1 MMNRNLKELTKNL
14 IVLENEIQ
22 DLYAQSTHSQFGKFI
37 PELSLAEFNFSKEE
51 IEVLCS
57 VSFRDDSTD
66 NELKTLARQF
76 LQTWYHE
83 YFHFFQQITLR
94 GMRKFARIRKNKLKA
109 ETAILIKAAE
119 LKCIWNVGNKNHRQI
134 YPIIHHENF
143 PPHDF
148 PGGEIERHLR
158 SFQVETSGWTSK
170 KHGEISFLEIIE
182 GMAHCFS
189 KFLFNFEDFLN
200 LDGVHVYSNAY
211 NYFLGKG
218 GKLIEGQITRDFIF
232 CYICYFSLKEENTD
246 DTLCFFVRTCDNLL
260 DCIKAMRNCY
270 PADEVKLLIENF
282 SNWLGREHAYNDA
295 RLKTLGQFIGCINY
309 LRDNLQKQDHNS
321 NGFGEN
327 EFTVDEKAVI
337 DFSIPQGIGINED
350 YLLMLFLA
358 FPGSFFMW
366 SQKLRDPQEKFV
378 LNFKALIN
386 PFLPNAWCCENHK
399 YSANESTILHCS
411 DENSFASIFFDLT
424 GSQLFECVKLPTI

>member
-1 MMNRNLKELTKNL
+1 
-14 IVLENEIQ
+14 
-22 DLYAQSTHSQFGKFI
+22 
-37 PELSLAEFNFSKEE
+37 
-51 IEVLCS
+51 
-57 VSFRDDSTD
+57 
-66 NELKTLARQF
+66 
-76 LQTWYHE
+76 
-83 YFHFFQQITLR
+83 
-94 GMRKFARIRKNKLKA
+94 
-109 ETAILIKAAE
+109 
-119 LKCIWNVGNKNHRQI
+119 
-134 YPIIHHENF
+134 
-143 PPHDF
+143 
-148 PGGEIERHLR
+148 
-158 SFQVETSGWTSK
+158 
-170 KHGEISFLEIIE
+170 
-182 GMAHCFS
+182 
-189 KFLFNFEDFLN
+189 
-200 LDGVHVYSNAY
+200 
-211 NYFLGKG
+211 
-218 GKLIEGQITRDFIF
+218 
-232 CYICYFSLKEENTD
+232 
-246 DTLCFFVRTCDNLL
+246 
-260 DCIKAMRNCY
+260 MRNCY

-282 SNWLGREHAYNDA
+282 SNWLGREHAYNDV

-366 SQKLRDPQEKFV
+366 SQKLRDPQEIKFNLVEGRREIALSQEQELSKFV

-424 GSQLFECVKLPTI
+424 GSQLFECVRLPTI